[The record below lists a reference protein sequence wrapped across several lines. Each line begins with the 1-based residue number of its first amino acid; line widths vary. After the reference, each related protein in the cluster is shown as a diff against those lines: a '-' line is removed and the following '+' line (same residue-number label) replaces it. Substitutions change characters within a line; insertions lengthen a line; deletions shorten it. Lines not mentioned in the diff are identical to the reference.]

1 MKLKIAAALGFIA
14 TILAANYVTTR
25 YGMVPVG
32 FGLMATAGTYFA
44 GLAFVLRDVVH
55 DSLDRT
61 SDRVARSLRR
71 RGVSWSPGRMEDDIV
86 FAAMVALIAIGAG
99 LSFVISAPAIAVAS
113 AVAFGLSELADFM
126 VYAPLRNRGYIL
138 AASASNLVGAAVDT
152 VLFLTIAGFPL
163 QRAFLGQIVGKLAV
177 TLVVVVLVA
186 AVRCIRR
193 PVTA

>member
-1 MKLKIAAALGFIA
+1 MSIKIAAALGFIA

-32 FGLMATAGTYFA
+32 FGLVATAGTYFA
-44 GLAFVLRDVVH
+44 GLAFVLRDMVH

>member
-1 MKLKIAAALGFIA
+1 
-14 TILAANYVTTR
+14 
-25 YGMVPVG
+25 
-32 FGLMATAGTYFA
+32 
-44 GLAFVLRDVVH
+44 
-55 DSLDRT
+55 
-61 SDRVARSLRR
+61 
-71 RGVSWSPGRMEDDIV
+71 MEDDIV